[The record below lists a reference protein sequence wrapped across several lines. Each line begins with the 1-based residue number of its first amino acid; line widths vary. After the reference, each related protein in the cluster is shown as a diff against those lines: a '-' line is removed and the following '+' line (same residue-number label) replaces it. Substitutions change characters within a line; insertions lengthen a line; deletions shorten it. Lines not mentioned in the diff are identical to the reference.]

1 MSIDLSAALADE
13 AAARA
18 AETKS
23 MRRAWIEAALAALF
37 AAASVLFVSF
47 FAVIQGVT

>member
-1 MSIDLSAALADE
+1 MTIDLSAALADE
-13 AAARA
+13 AEARA

-23 MRRAWIEAALAALF
+23 TRRAWIATALAALF

-47 FAVIQGVT
+47 LAVLQGVT